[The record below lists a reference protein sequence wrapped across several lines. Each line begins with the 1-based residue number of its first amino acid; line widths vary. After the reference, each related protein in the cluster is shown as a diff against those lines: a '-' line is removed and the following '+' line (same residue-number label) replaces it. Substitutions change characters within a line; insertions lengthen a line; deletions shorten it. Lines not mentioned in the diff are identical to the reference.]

1 MQNRSVRQFLKFGIV
16 GFSNTIIAY
25 VVYSLG
31 IYWGLHYLLANAF
44 AFLISVLNAYFW
56 SDRYVFKK
64 KDNEERNTILTLIK
78 TIIAYGSTGI
88 LLASLLLYIYIDKFG
103 VSEYVAQLLVLLVTI
118 PVNFVMNKFWAFQ
131 TYKVNEEN

>member
-31 IYWGLHYLLANAF
+31 IYWGLHYLLANVF